1 MKQKIGIIGGGFAGT
16 MTAVQL
22 VLQADTFE
30 KNHVKNDLEIF
41 IINQKQSFNKGIA
54 YNSYSDE
61 HILNVSTIK
70 MSAFPDEP
78 THFLDWI
85 LEKEE
90 FKKYDYDWLANSYLP
105 RKLYGE
111 YLSQIWEETTKKAIQ
126 KNISIHLI
134 DSVVDAIQLNSAE
147 NSIEI
152 SIQNKEKIVVD
163 NCIIATG
170 NQLPRNP
177 TIKNMAF

>member
-22 VLQADTFE
+22 VLQSDTFE
-30 KNHVKNDLEIF
+30 KNQLKNDLEIF

-70 MSAFPDEP
+70 MSAFPDKP
-78 THFLDWI
+78 THFLDWV
-85 LEKEE
+85 LKKEE
-90 FKKYDYDWLANSYLP
+90 FKKYDYDWLANAYLP

-111 YLSQIWEETTKKAIQ
+111 YLSKIWEETTKKATRRGRA
-126 KNISIHLI
+126 KKTADES
-134 DSVVDAIQLNSAE
+134 
-147 NSIEI
+147 EI
-152 SIQNKEKIVVD
+152 AAEKISEAAPVAIVEKAPGAKSEKKTDKNLD
-163 NCIIATG
+163 NSNDSTNDEAD
-170 NQLPRNP
+170 
-177 TIKNMAF
+177 KK